1 MKKLIFTSVLS
12 LTIFNLSAS
21 IGVWTS
27 KAALSIAR
35 TTHVGFS
42 LDGKGYICGGM
53 DNSSNDLKDLWQ
65 YDPGTNSWS
74 QKADMPGVGRRE
86 LSAFTVGNYAYVG
99 HGRNVSADEIFY
111 SFNRYDP
118 SSNTWSAIASCP
130 VQRFTSTG
138 FSIDSIGYITC
149 GILPGVARY
158 KDLYAYNPRTNSW
171 SQKAGLPQS
180 ALNRSYAC
188 VVSLNHKAYLS
199 GGFEGEHMEDM
210 YEYNPSNNT
219 WTQKANFPGGKRNCL
234 AGFALGNYVLMG
246 MGRDGGTATYK
257 DWYYYNPSDN
267 TWTQM
272 NSYPEDNSA
281 GHATFVLNGKAYVCA
296 GNSKAGT
303 ARNFLYELSA
313 PQLGIES
320 NTFASSNRLSP
331 YKPEGSDMLKCPV
344 TAGTFSVNVY
354 DMSGRLVLE
363 SKTAIEQE
371 EMFSLQL
378 SELPAGQ
385 YTAILRNNST
395 TATLKFV
402 LD

>member
-1 MKKLIFTSVLS
+1 MKKLIFTSALS
-12 LTIFNLSAS
+12 LIFINLSAS

-27 KAALSIAR
+27 KASISIAR
-35 TTHVGFS
+35 STHVGFS
-42 LDGKGYICGGM
+42 LNGKGYICGGM
-53 DNSSNDLKDLWQ
+53 DDASNDLKDLWQ
-65 YDPGTNSWS
+65 YDPGTNTWS

-86 LSAFTVGNYAYVG
+86 LSAFTIGDYAYVG
-99 HGRNVSADEIFY
+99 HGRNLNTTEIFY
-111 SFNRYDP
+111 SFNKYDP
-118 SSNTWSAIASCP
+118 STNTWSAIAACP
-130 VQRFTSTG
+130 VQRYTSTG
-138 FSIDSIGYITC
+138 FSIDTVGYVTC

-171 SQKAGLPQS
+171 SQKASLPQS

-188 VVSLNHKAYLS
+188 VVSLNHKAYLM

-210 YEYNPSNNT
+210 YEYNPDNNT
-219 WTQKANFPGGKRNCL
+219 WTQKANFPGGKRNNL

-246 MGRDGGTATYK
+246 MGRDGGTATFK

-272 NSYPEDNSA
+272 NNYPEDNSA

-303 ARNFLYELSA
+303 VRNFLYELSA
-313 PQLGIES
+313 PQLGIY
-320 NTFASSNRLSP
+320 NHAFASAQNLYP
-331 YKPEGSDMLKCPV
+331 FNPEGTDFLKCNV
-344 TAGTFSVNVY
+344 LAGDLHICIY
-354 DMSGRLVLE
+354 DMSGKMILE
-363 SKTAIEQE
+363 KKTKIEQE
-371 EMFSLQL
+371 EMFSIQM

-385 YTAILRNNST
+385 YTAILRNAGST
-395 TATLKFV
+395 ASLKFI